1 MKKIIYI
8 IACACMMG
16 FSSCADTFLDL
27 EPLDSRTD
35 QVYFKTP
42 THFRE
47 FSNGFYSQLFGW
59 RSGITG
65 HMDLQSDLV
74 TSRNG
79 EQSDIGYGALVVNDK
94 DACWD
99 IYNSIRTNNILLQL
113 SLIHI

>member
-99 IYNSIRTNNILLQL
+99 IYNSIRYLRNRL
-113 SLIHI
+113 

>member
-42 THFRE
+42 HTSVSFPTV
-47 FSNGFYSQLFGW
+47 LFAVI
-59 RSGITG
+59 RMALRITG

-79 EQSDIGYGALVVNDK
+79 EQSDIGYGALVVK
-94 DACWD
+94 
-99 IYNSIRTNNILLQL
+99 R
-113 SLIHI
+113 